1 MRFVATG
8 AIRRSGFP
16 VNGNSAV
23 TFSKVEGVAGVRVP
37 RRFAERVEVE
47 RVVSNALKMR
57 LCRLIFAPSTMAS
70 SRQRRADPP
79 RHRADGS
86 MQSWFNGC

>member
-37 RRFAERVEVE
+37 RRFE
-47 RVVSNALKMR
+47 
-57 LCRLIFAPSTMAS
+57 
-70 SRQRRADPP
+70 
-79 RHRADGS
+79 
-86 MQSWFNGC
+86 